1 MLASMAIRDWPCDE
15 RPREKLLN
23 RGAAAL
29 SDAELLAIL
38 LRTGTRGRSAVD
50 LARDVLNNF
59 RSLRKLIAADRQ
71 RFCAERGLG
80 LARFA
85 ELQAAVEIAR
95 RQLSETLR
103 AGPSLA
109 SPRATRDFLSSQLR
123 DLEHE
128 VFCCLY
134 LDKRH
139 RLIEYEELFRGTIDG
154 ASVHPREIVKL
165 ALQRNSAAVIVAHNH
180 PSGIAEPSQADEL
193 ITQRVK
199 EALGLVD
206 IRLLDHIVVGDGM
219 IVSLAER
226 GLLYVRASAASLR
239 KPPVLLLCLT
249 FVRRKPARRWWCWSF
264 RRPIHFAGFPLTST
278 AECHNT
284 AGRGNP
290 GGSTHDGGPL

>member
-1 MLASMAIRDWPCDE
+1 MLAAMAIRDWPSDE
-15 RPREKLLN
+15 RPREKLLDK
-23 RGAAAL
+23 GAGAL

-38 LRTGTRGRSAVD
+38 LRSGTRGRSALD
-50 LARDVLNNF
+50 LARDALRNF
-59 RSLRKLIAADRQ
+59 ASLRKLIAADRQ

-80 LARFA
+80 LVRYV

-103 AGPSLA
+103 TGPSLA

-139 RLIEYEELFRGTIDG
+139 RLIQYQELFRGTIDG

-165 ALQRNSAAVIVAHNH
+165 ALQRNAAAVIIAHNH
-180 PSGIAEPSQADEL
+180 PSGVAEPSQADEL
-193 ITQRVK
+193 ITLRVK

-206 IRLLDHIVVGDGM
+206 IRLLDHIIIGDGAS
-219 IVSLAER
+219 VSLAER
-226 GLLYVRASAASLR
+226 GLV
-239 KPPVLLLCLT
+239 
-249 FVRRKPARRWWCWSF
+249 
-264 RRPIHFAGFPLTST
+264 
-278 AECHNT
+278 
-284 AGRGNP
+284 
-290 GGSTHDGGPL
+290 

>member
-1 MLASMAIRDWPCDE
+1 MALVLKGSAPSCSRMAIRDWPRDE
-15 RPREKLLN
+15 RPREKLLEK
-23 RGAAAL
+23 GAAAL

-38 LRTGTRGRSAVD
+38 LRTGTRGFSALD
-50 LARDVLNNF
+50 LARDVLKRF
-59 RSLRKLIAADRQ
+59 RGLRKFIAADRR
-71 RFCAERGLG
+71 RFCAVPGLG

-85 ELQAAVEIAR
+85 ELQAAVEISR
-95 RQLSETLR
+95 RQLTESLK

-109 SPRATRDFLSSQLR
+109 SPRATCDFLSAKLR

-206 IRLLDHIVVGDGM
+206 IRLLDHIIVGDGM
-219 IVSLAER
+219 SVSLAER
-226 GLLYVRASAASLR
+226 GLV
-239 KPPVLLLCLT
+239 
-249 FVRRKPARRWWCWSF
+249 
-264 RRPIHFAGFPLTST
+264 
-278 AECHNT
+278 
-284 AGRGNP
+284 
-290 GGSTHDGGPL
+290 

>member
-1 MLASMAIRDWPCDE
+1 MLARMAIRDWPSDE
-15 RPREKLLN
+15 RPREKLLEK
-23 RGAAAL
+23 GAAAL

-38 LRTGTRGRSAVD
+38 LRTGTPGRSALD
-50 LARDVLNNF
+50 LARDVLKSF
-59 RSLRKLIAADRQ
+59 RGLRKFIAADRR
-71 RFCAERGLG
+71 RFCAVPGLG
-80 LARFA
+80 AARFA
-85 ELQAAVEIAR
+85 ELQAAVEISR
-95 RQLSETLR
+95 RQLTESLK

-109 SPRATRDFLSSQLR
+109 SPRATCDFLTAKLR

-180 PSGIAEPSQADEL
+180 PSGVAEPSQADEL

-206 IRLLDHIVVGDGM
+206 IRLLDHIIVGDGAS
-219 IVSLAER
+219 VSLAER
-226 GLLYVRASAASLR
+226 GL
-239 KPPVLLLCLT
+239 
-249 FVRRKPARRWWCWSF
+249 
-264 RRPIHFAGFPLTST
+264 I
-278 AECHNT
+278 
-284 AGRGNP
+284 
-290 GGSTHDGGPL
+290 